1 MTEQD
6 PIITPS
12 QPKKRR
18 WWMWLLA
25 SPFLLFS
32 LLILL
37 LYLPP
42 VQRFAV
48 DKASS
53 IASESTGLDIT
64 VGRLLSLLVSDIYS
78 QREDKRYT
86 FLLAQWSIDYLKDIQ
101 VAIAQGFHLFPFRT
115 EKLSLVTPMVLR
127 LWESR

>member
-1 MTEQD
+1 MISAYFDTLS
-6 PIITPS
+6 I
-12 QPKKRR
+12 
-18 WWMWLLA
+18 
-25 SPFLLFS
+25 
-32 LLILL
+32 
-37 LYLPP
+37 
-42 VQRFAV
+42 
-48 DKASS
+48 
-53 IASESTGLDIT
+53 IASIISPLLRG
-64 VGRLLSLLVSDIYS
+64 VGVSDIYS